1 MSRSGSDSCRCTA
14 FRRRG
19 AKAWLMG
26 AAVLALAPAAAMA
39 QSTGADRSARQVSP
53 DAAADPI
60 LLGRVRVEGGETSS
74 EGEVSRTAPVTAIEA
89 DDVRLRFAGD
99 VQSALRS
106 TPGVS
111 TRQSSNQPGIEVN
124 IRGLSGYGRVNAM
137 IDGVPQAFKNIGG
150 HEASGGSLLYVHP
163 DLLAG
168 IDITRG
174 AVQGAHGAGT
184 LAGAAN
190 FRTLSVEDVLL
201 EGKDTGGLAR
211 LKFGDNGA
219 HIAGAVALG
228 ARQDGLWG
236 GAGVVDIV
244 GAYAYSDIG
253 DYKAGGGVEVQAG
266 RRSTNSPK
274 GGLVK
279 IGVSPNAAH
288 RFDLGARWYE
298 NEFANSS
305 YNWAID
311 NQTYT
316 ADYVYSPGGDWLNLT
331 ANAYYNRTGLNYV
344 GTGGSFAGR
353 ETRNTGYGL
362 SVTNRVRTRLKPE
375 LALSLDYGVTWGRED
390 FETLNRRGGNHPGK
404 LDKASLFSDAVLDF
418 GRYSLVGG
426 LRYDYWKMQ
435 GYRPLYAAG
444 TGDCPGPVG
453 GPSCGDLW
461 ANRDGGRLLP
471 KVGVTFAATP
481 ELNLY
486 VTYAHT
492 FRPPTSHE
500 AFFSLVPFGNG
511 VGTGV
516 ANNLDLKP
524 ETNKGWDLGAD
535 FQRHRLIRP
544 NDRLHVKLGYFVNRI
559 ENYIVNDFVDVP
571 GRPFTAMWVNRPG
584 ATTMQGLELEASYDV
599 GVLYANLSAS
609 ATDTD
614 DQPIG
619 DGAGGGNGEG
629 SILPKTTATLDVG
642 TRLLEGR
649 LRLGVQARYTG
660 EGKVAQFDFP
670 PVWATTPDYTL
681 IDAYGSFALNDRAEI
696 FFTVENAEDKRY
708 GYAAS
713 SLGGFEAQTGRGRTF
728 VAGLSARF

>member
-1 MSRSGSDSCRCTA
+1 MATTILAATPMAALAQSAGTDSPARQSSAEAGSD
-14 FRRRG
+14 
-19 AKAWLMG
+19 
-26 AAVLALAPAAAMA
+26 
-39 QSTGADRSARQVSP
+39 
-53 DAAADPI
+53 PI
-60 LLGRVRVEGGETSS
+60 TLGRIRVEGQESS
-74 EGEVSRTAPVTAIEA
+74 GEGEASRTAPVTAIA
-89 DDVRLRFAGD
+89 GDDVRLRFSGD

-137 IDGVPQAFKNIGG
+137 IDGVPQAFKNIAG

-174 AVQGAHGAGT
+174 AVQGAHGSGT

-201 EGKDTGGLAR
+201 DGKDTGGLTR
-211 LKFGDNGA
+211 LRFGDNGA
-219 HIAGAVALG
+219 DIAGAVALG
-228 ARQDGLWG
+228 ARHGDLWG
-236 GAGVVDIV
+236 GDGVVDIV
-244 GAYAYSDIG
+244 AAYAYSEIG
-253 DYKAGGGVEVQAG
+253 DYKGGDGVEVQAG
-266 RRSTNSPK
+266 RRSANSPT

-279 IGVSPNAAH
+279 IGVSPNTTH

-298 NEFANSS
+298 NEFSNSS
-305 YNWAID
+305 YNWAVE

-316 ADYVYSPGGDWLNLT
+316 ADYVYAPGGDWLNLV

-353 ETRNTGYGL
+353 ETRNTGYGVNL
-362 SVTNRVRTRLKPE
+362 TNRVRTRLKPE
-375 LALSLDYGVTWGRED
+375 LGLSLDYGLTWGRED

-418 GRYSLVGG
+418 GRYSLIGG
-426 LRYDYWKMQ
+426 LRYDYWKME
-435 GYRPLYAAG
+435 GYRPPYAAG

-453 GPSCGDLW
+453 GPTCGDLW
-461 ANRDGGRLLP
+461 VDRDGGELLP
-471 KVGVTFAATP
+471 KVGVTFEATP
-481 ELNLY
+481 ELTLY

-500 AFFSLVPFGNG
+500 AFFSLVPLGDG

-516 ANNLDLKP
+516 ANNLDLDP
-524 ETNKGWDLGAD
+524 ETNKGWDIGAD
-535 FQRHRLIRP
+535 FQRHGVFRP
-544 NDRLHVKLGYFVNRI
+544 NDRLHLKAGYFVNQI

-571 GRPFTAMWVNRPG
+571 GRGLTAMWVNRPG
-584 ATTMQGLELEASYDV
+584 TTTMQGFELEASYDL

-609 ATDTD
+609 AMDTD
-614 DQPIG
+614 EQPIG

-649 LRLGVQARYTG
+649 LRLGAQARYTG
-660 EGKVAQFDFP
+660 EGKVAQFGFP
-670 PVWATTPDYTL
+670 PTWATTPDYTL
-681 IDAYGSFALNDRAEI
+681 IDAYGSYALNDQVEI
-696 FFTVENAEDKRY
+696 FFTVENAEDKPY